1 MTKDSSA
8 AAVFALD
15 QTLIAGTSGP
25 ILARHLDAAG
35 LRQHSL
41 PGITASARRS
51 ARAAKG
57 WPVAEVRR
65 AARGAA
71 DDLAQRLFPYAAAV
85 VDEHKRAGRQLVLA
99 TRQPR
104 CLLRPFAAKIGVD
117 TLIATEWQAA
127 DGHLTG
133 RIEGPVVSGRG
144 KLGAVMSWAREAG
157 VDSKASYAY
166 STGYFDSPLLDWVG
180 HPVAVNPEPRLL
192 GVAALQEWPIRYLD
206 APEGV
211 IKFGGRELQ
220 DWVRWLQ
227 RPGLVPN
234 ARFDIGGTE
243 QIPHHGPVIVVFNH
257 RSYFDPIAL
266 SLALARADRPVRFL
280 GKKEVYDAPV
290 LGTFNRLW
298 GGIRVDRASGSDEP
312 LNRAIEAVRAGELV
326 ALAPQGTIPRGP
338 AFFSPGLRGRWGAAR
353 LAHATRAPVIPVGL
367 WGTEQVW
374 PRSARL
380 PALRV
385 IGRPAVRVRVGAPIR
400 LAYDDVAR
408 DAERIMTAIVDLL
421 PDEARSVRE
430 PTAEELARTYP
441 HGYRG
446 NPIAE
451 TSRRPGTDT

>member
-1 MTKDSSA
+1 MTHDSSA
-8 AAVFALD
+8 AAVFDLD
-15 QTLIAGTSGP
+15 RTLIAGASGP

-35 LRQHSL
+35 LRQLST
-41 PGITASARRS
+41 PGIKSSARRS
-51 ARAAKG
+51 ARGAKG

-71 DDLAQRLFPYAAAV
+71 DDLAERLFPYAAAV
-85 VDEHKRAGRQLVLA
+85 VDEHRRAGRQLVLA

-104 CLLRPFAAKIGVD
+104 CLVRPFAAKVGVD

-133 RIEGPVVSGRG
+133 RIEGPVVHGRG
-144 KLGAVMSWAREAG
+144 KLGAVTSWARQAG
-157 VDSKASYAY
+157 VNLKASYAY
-166 STGYFDSPLLDWVG
+166 SAGYSDAPLLDSVG
-180 HPVAVNPEPRLL
+180 HPVAVNPEPRLR
-192 GVAALQEWPIRYLD
+192 GVAALHEWPIRYLD

-211 IKFGGRELQ
+211 MKFGGRELQ

-234 ARFDIGGTE
+234 ARFDIDGTE
-243 QIPHHGPVIVVFNH
+243 QIPHRGPAIVVFNH

-266 SLALARADRPVRFL
+266 SLALARAGRPVRFL

-338 AFFSPGLRGRWGAAR
+338 AFFSPRLSGRWGAAR
-353 LAHATRAPVIPVGL
+353 LADTTRAPVIPVGL

-385 IGRPAVRVRVGAPIR
+385 TGRPVVRVRVGAPIQ
-400 LAYDDVAR
+400 LAHD
-408 DAERIMTAIVDLL
+408 DAERDTERIMAAIVDLL

-430 PTAEELARTYP
+430 PTAQELARTYP

-446 NPIAE
+446 NPAAE
-451 TSRRPGTDT
+451 TDRRPGTDS

>member
-1 MTKDSSA
+1 MTNVPNA
-8 AAVFALD
+8 AAVFDLD
-15 QTLIAGTSGP
+15 QTLIRGSFSS
-25 ILARHLDAAG
+25 ILGRHLKEVG
-35 LRQHSL
+35 LR
-41 PGITASARRS
+41 PARS
-51 ARAAKG
+51 ARAATG
-57 WPVAEVRR
+57 WPVSELRR
-65 AARGAA
+65 AARAA
-71 DDLAQRLFPYAAAV
+71 VNELTERTLPYATEV
-85 VDEHKRAGRQLVLA
+85 VDEHRSAGRHLVLA
-99 TRQPR
+99 TSEPR
-104 CLLRPFAAKIGVD
+104 GLLRPFAATMGFD
-117 TLIATEWQAA
+117 ALIATDWQVA
-127 DGHLTG
+127 DSHMTG
-133 RIEGPVVSGRG
+133 RIDGRVIRG
-144 KLGAVMSWAREAG
+144 RAKVDAVASWARDAG
-157 VDSKASYAY
+157 VNLKASYAY
-166 STGYFDSPLLDWVG
+166 GSDYFDAPLLDSVG
-180 HPVAVNPEPRLL
+180 HPVAVNPEPRLM
-192 GVAALQEWPIRYLD
+192 GVAALKGWPIRYLD

-211 IKFGGRELQ
+211 MKVGGRELQ

-234 ARFDIGGTE
+234 ARFDIDGTE
-243 QIPHHGPVIVVFNH
+243 QIPHRGPVIVVFNH

-266 SLALARADRPVRFL
+266 SLTLARAGRPVRFL

-312 LNRAIEAVRAGELV
+312 LNRAIGAVRAGELV

-338 AFFSPGLRGRWGAAR
+338 AFFSPRLSGRWGAAR

-385 IGRPAVRVRVGAPIR
+385 IGRPVVRARVGTPIR
-400 LAYDDVAR
+400 LAYDDVDR
-408 DAERIMTAIVDLL
+408 DTERIMGAIFDLL

-446 NPIAE
+446 NPTSE

>member
-15 QTLIAGTSGP
+15 QTLIAGTAGP

-41 PGITASARRS
+41 PGNTASARRS

-57 WPVAEVRR
+57 WPVPEVRR

-71 DDLAQRLFPYAAAV
+71 DDLAERLFPYAASV
-85 VDEHKRAGRQLVLA
+85 VDEHRNAGRQLVLA

-104 CLLRPFAAKIGVD
+104 CLLRPFAAKIGFD

-144 KLGAVMSWAREAG
+144 KLGAVSSWAREAG
-157 VDSKASYAY
+157 VNLKASYAY
-166 STGYFDSPLLDWVG
+166 SAGYFDSPLLNSVG

-211 IKFGGRELQ
+211 IKVGGRELQ

-227 RPGLVPN
+227 RPALVPN
-234 ARFDIGGTE
+234 ARFDIAGTD
-243 QIPHHGPVIVVFNH
+243 QIPHRGPVIVVFNH

-266 SLALARADRPVRFL
+266 SLTLAQAGRPVRFL

-338 AFFSPGLRGRWGAAR
+338 AFFSPRLSGRWGAAR
-353 LAHATRAPVIPVGL
+353 LAHATRAPVIPVGV

-385 IGRPAVRVRVGAPIR
+385 IGRPAIRVRVGPPIR
-400 LAYDDVAR
+400 LEYDDVDR
-408 DAERIMTAIVDLL
+408 DTESIMTAIADLL

-446 NPIAE
+446 DPAAE